1 MYCNS
6 IDRATLRKLLR
17 RVFQPCKCDR
27 IAEFSQN
34 GKASTS
40 GKQQSIKRPC
50 PGHEV
55 SFSIEETVQELDL
68 PQENITTLL
77 CYLELD
83 CSRKWIEMLP
93 HTYQT
98 CKIHSYGGAALLKSS
113 ALRVCRSYYH
123 FVMILFSFTIA
134 FLFYLFV

>member
-27 IAEFSQN
+27 IAKFSQN
-34 GKASTS
+34 GTNLSTS
-40 GKQQSIKRPC
+40 NATRKRSC

-55 SFSIEETVQELDL
+55 SFSIAETVQELDL
-68 PQENITTLL
+68 PEENITTIL

-83 CSRKWIEMLP
+83 SNRKWIEMLP

-113 ALRVCRSYYH
+113 ALKVI
-123 FVMILFSFTIA
+123 ILNCI
-134 FLFYLFV
+134 